1 MFEPDRRPVAGVLL
15 GIIIVC
21 WTWIVPMALDMQ
33 GNMSG
38 ASAWMMTGTWDSP
51 HLLLLCAMWIVMMT
65 GMMLPSATPAVL
77 DMANFKRPDTERKYS
92 ARTALAFMTGYIAVW
107 FGFSLLAFLVHRFL
121 DSAKVLSPMM
131 EIRNARLSMTL
142 LAIAGAYQLTPMKR
156 ACLKSCRCLTVTRSH
171 SGFQDGMRNGLC
183 CLGCCWALM
192 LLLFVGGVMNLW
204 WNLGLTLFVL
214 IEKIAG
220 PGSDQRQTE

>member
-1 MFEPDRRPVAGVLL
+1 
-15 GIIIVC
+15 
-21 WTWIVPMALDMQ
+21 MALDMQ
-33 GNMSG
+33 GSMSG
-38 ASAWMMTGTWDSP
+38 ASAWMMTGSWDSP

-77 DMANFKRPDTERKYS
+77 DLANLKRPDTERKYS

-107 FGFSLLAFLVHRFL
+107 FGFSLLAFQIHRFL

-131 EIRNARLSMTL
+131 EIRNPRLSMML

-171 SGFQDGMRNGLC
+171 SGFQSGMRNGLC

-204 WNLGLTLFVL
+204 WNLGLTMFVL
-214 IEKIAG
+214 MEKIAG
-220 PGSDQRQTE
+220 PGGDHWQTERSQRAAG